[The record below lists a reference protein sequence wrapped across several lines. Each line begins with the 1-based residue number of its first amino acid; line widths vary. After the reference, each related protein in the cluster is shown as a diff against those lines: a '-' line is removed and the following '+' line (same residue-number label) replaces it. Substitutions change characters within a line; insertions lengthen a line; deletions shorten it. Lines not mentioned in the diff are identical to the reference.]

1 MHNQIKFKHSSLMK
15 TKIVIFS
22 VLLVLASM
30 RASAK
35 KKILELAN
43 FLAQRMAMLYFL
55 RLAKVDLL

>member
-1 MHNQIKFKHSSLMK
+1 MK